1 MGPRGAPAP
10 AREVGAANV
19 PAPGAGVARRL
30 APALS
35 AAGPKRKRAKRGKGT
50 SRRTNESQPPLPEA
64 LPQADYHADG
74 MSDDECADGV
84 PRSDE
89 HFLDG
94 LSGSGDN
101 LDKETGESPVETL
114 ARVCSHGAPSAISRT
129 GHAYVAF
136 EADAMTPKATHA
148 DARVVVF
155 ALEIV
160 DGDTGRCIERRRVLC
175 ANPMSFI
182 GLRVEK
188 SVRAEL
194 RGSHSVPMQGF
205 DEQLPLLLDCMH
217 ELLLPYEDATLIT

>member
-1 MGPRGAPAP
+1 
-10 AREVGAANV
+10 
-19 PAPGAGVARRL
+19 
-30 APALS
+30 
-35 AAGPKRKRAKRGKGT
+35 
-50 SRRTNESQPPLPEA
+50 
-64 LPQADYHADG
+64 
-74 MSDDECADGV
+74 
-84 PRSDE
+84 
-89 HFLDG
+89 
-94 LSGSGDN
+94 
-101 LDKETGESPVETL
+101 
-114 ARVCSHGAPSAISRT
+114 
-129 GHAYVAF
+129 
-136 EADAMTPKATHA
+136 MTPKATHA